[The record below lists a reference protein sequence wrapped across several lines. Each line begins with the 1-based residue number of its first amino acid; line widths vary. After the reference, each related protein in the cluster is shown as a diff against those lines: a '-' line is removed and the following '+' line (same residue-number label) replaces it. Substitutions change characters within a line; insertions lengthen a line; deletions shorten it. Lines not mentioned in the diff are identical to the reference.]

1 MGGKELLANQKR
13 SADESYVYKHTLDC
27 HVNNEL
33 NILIYNMILTNGST
47 KKEHRQV
54 NNAFKKMPVAREK
67 KNNLS
72 DAKKTRSKQDGY
84 SQKKK
89 LAKKKICICLITAS

>member
-1 MGGKELLANQKR
+1 M
-13 SADESYVYKHTLDC
+13 
-27 HVNNEL
+27 
-33 NILIYNMILTNGST
+33 NILIYNMVLTNGST

-72 DAKKTRSKQDGY
+72 DAKKKTRSKQDGY
-84 SQKKK
+84 SQKNWLKRRYVP
-89 LAKKKICICLITAS
+89 ICL

>member
-1 MGGKELLANQKR
+1 M
-13 SADESYVYKHTLDC
+13 
-27 HVNNEL
+27 

-67 KNNLS
+67 KTILVMQ
-72 DAKKTRSKQDGY
+72 KKQEVNKMDTA
-84 SQKKK
+84 KKK
-89 LAKKKICICLITAS
+89 LAKKKICICLITASQK

>member
-1 MGGKELLANQKR
+1 
-13 SADESYVYKHTLDC
+13 
-27 HVNNEL
+27 
-33 NILIYNMILTNGST
+33 MILTNGST

-84 SQKKK
+84 SQKKNWLK
-89 LAKKKICICLITAS
+89 RRYVYV